1 MKVSNWGKY
10 PVVDGPVQQ
19 YAPGQLINGQ
29 SSWIPRGMG
38 RCYGDASL
46 GERMIGS
53 QRLNRFLA
61 FDPQTGILTCE
72 SGLTY
77 EDLLRV
83 MVPKGWFPPVTPGT
97 KFVSLGGAL
106 ASDVHGKNHH
116 TEGSISQYVHHFQL
130 LTAKGE
136 VLNCSRTE
144 HPDVFWAT
152 LGGMGLTGMILSLSI
167 RLKPIQTSAINSIS
181 SKAGNLEE
189 IMALMD
195 ETKAATYSV
204 AWIDTVSGG
213 KRQGRSIL
221 SYGEHASLE
230 EVQGTPWEKDP
241 LRLPAAKAIAVPID
255 FPAFVLNPWSIG
267 AFNFL
272 YYHKQLK
279 KEVHKISSY
288 DPFFYPLDNIH
299 HWNRVYGK
307 RGFTQYQ
314 LVIPRSAGKTVIPD
328 ILNRMRKA
336 RLGSFLS
343 VLKLMGNETQ
353 MLSFPLAGY
362 TLTLDF
368 PISDK
373 LFPFLDTL
381 DRLLLDC
388 GGRIYL
394 TKDVRLSG
402 ESLKKMYPDLPKF
415 QQVIREL
422 DPYGYIRSLQSQR
435 LNIHST

>member
-1 MKVSNWGKY
+1 MKISNWGKY
-10 PVVDGPVQQ
+10 PVIEAPVEQ
-19 YAPGQLINGQ
+19 YAPGQEINGQ

-46 GERMIGS
+46 GQRMIGS

-61 FDPQTGILTCE
+61 FDPQAGILTCE
-72 SGLTY
+72 SGVTY
-77 EDLLRV
+77 EDLLKV

-97 KFVSLGGAL
+97 KFVSLGGAI

-116 TEGSISQYVHHFQL
+116 TEGSISQYVQDFHL
-130 LTAKGE
+130 LTAQGE
-136 VLNCSRTE
+136 ILHCSRTE
-144 HPDVFWAT
+144 YPEVFWAT
-152 LGGMGLTGMILSLSI
+152 LGGMGLTGMILSLSLQ
-167 RLKPIQTSAINSIS
+167 LKPIQTSAINSMY

-195 ETKAATYSV
+195 ETEATTYSV

-213 KRQGRSIL
+213 KQQGRSIL
-221 SYGEHASLE
+221 SYGEHASLG
-230 EVQGTPWEKDP
+230 EVVGTPWEKDP
-241 LRLPAAKAIAVPID
+241 LRLPSAKAIAVPFD
-255 FPAFVLNPWSIG
+255 FPSFALNPWSIG

-279 KEVHKISSY
+279 KEVHKITSY

-314 LVIPRSAGKTVIPD
+314 LVIPRSAGKMVIPD

-343 VLKLMGNETQ
+343 VLKLMGKETQ

-368 PISDK
+368 PISDR

-381 DRLLLDC
+381 DQLLLEC
-388 GGRIYL
+388 GGRVYL

-415 QQVIREL
+415 QQIIRRL
-422 DPYGYIRSLQSQR
+422 DPNGYIRSLQSQR